1 MIKSRFLKNMCLAD
15 TSVMGKSGKKHY
27 FKWAQG
33 LRVKNIRFQRFCWAH
48 RGYKQLV
55 FSGLNHG
62 LAA

>member
-1 MIKSRFLKNMCLAD
+1 MCLAD

-33 LRVKNIRFQRFCWAH
+33 LRVKNIRFQRFCGTH
-48 RGYKQLV
+48 MGYKRLV

>member
-15 TSVMGKSGKKHY
+15 TSVMGKSGKWHY
-27 FKWAQG
+27 FKWTQV
-33 LRVKNIRFQRFCWAH
+33 LRVKNFRFQRFCGAH
-48 RGYKQLV
+48 RGYKQLI